1 MSVEEYVNEME
12 IMRRER
18 RNKNLT
24 NKIENFLTPFKEYKD
39 LISKSVLSSLLNKCY
54 EDKKQYHITTEKYIT
69 MMLNK
74 FDDIFIKGDKDFEPI
89 LIYIL
94 DEMRGG
100 APGDISSMSGEE
112 CLGFACIAAIVGI
125 VYIWG
130 FGVAPGMLLVE
141 IAGKNKSK
149 RRKRRTRK
157 KLKKTKKKTKKLKNP
172 IVKNKKKTKKLGKYK
187 RRKRRKHR
195 NSKNK

>member
-1 MSVEEYVNEME
+1 MSVEEYINGME
-12 IMRRER
+12 IMKRER
-18 RNKNLT
+18 RNKDLT

-39 LISKSVLSSLLNKCY
+39 LINKRVLLSLLNKCS

-157 KLKKTKKKTKKLKNP
+157 KQKKSKRQKRSKRQKSKRRKRQ
-172 IVKNKKKTKKLGKYK
+172 KSK
-187 RRKRRKHR
+187 RRKRRKSNH
-195 NSKNK
+195 K

>member
-12 IMRRER
+12 IMKRER
-18 RNKNLT
+18 RNKDLT
-24 NKIENFLTPFKEYKD
+24 KKIENFLTPFKEYKD
-39 LISKSVLSSLLNKCY
+39 LINKRVLSSLLNKCS
-54 EDKKQYHITTEKYIT
+54 EDKKQYNITTEKYIK

-74 FDDIFIKGDKDFEPI
+74 FDDIFIKGDKDFETI

-157 KLKKTKKKTKKLKNP
+157 KQKKSKRKKRRKSKH
-172 IVKNKKKTKKLGKYK
+172 
-187 RRKRRKHR
+187 RKRRKSKHR
-195 NSKNK
+195 KSKKY

>member
-12 IMRRER
+12 IMKRER
-18 RNKNLT
+18 RNKDLT

-39 LISKSVLSSLLNKCY
+39 LINKRVLSSLLNKCS
-54 EDKKQYHITTEKYIT
+54 EDKKQYHITTEKYIK

-157 KLKKTKKKTKKLKNP
+157 KQKKSKRQKRSKRQKSKRRKRQ
-172 IVKNKKKTKKLGKYK
+172 KSK
-187 RRKRRKHR
+187 RRKRRKSNH
-195 NSKNK
+195 K